1 MTVKKYKYILNY
13 GIAKEFNL
21 LIVPAT
27 LTANVNEW
35 TQKLLTEI
43 ALMFVTQFADDNKK
57 VEAVIS
63 VFSED
68 NMVCKETLELDC
80 GPKSLNEVRES
91 IEELILKIKEKLIAD
106 VVSSIEFRSMKI
118 LNMATREVPQKKLSL
133 LFLFIK
139 ERNTEYEH

>member
-43 ALMFVTQFADDNKK
+43 ALMFVTQFAYDNKK

-118 LNMATREVPQKKLSL
+118 LNDE
-133 LFLFIK
+133 
-139 ERNTEYEH
+139 

>member
-1 MTVKKYKYILNY
+1 MIVKKYKYILNY

-43 ALMFVTQFADDNKK
+43 ALMFVTQKLLTEIALMFVTQFADDNKK
-57 VEAVIS
+57 VKAVIS
-63 VFSED
+63 VFSEN

-80 GPKSLNEVRES
+80 EPKPLNEVRES
-91 IEELILKIKEKLIAD
+91 IEELILKIKEKLIVD

-118 LNMATREVPQKKLSL
+118 LKDE
-133 LFLFIK
+133 
-139 ERNTEYEH
+139 